1 MNGKW
6 TNKREVEEWY
16 QKERGIKF
24 KNLEGYDLFL
34 LELHCEIL
42 YGAVQMVES
51 NMNRVIDE
59 QLLNSLDRI
68 SQNVI
73 TEIDTFYEYLQF
85 VIDDVMQGE

>member
-6 TNKREVEEWY
+6 TNRREIDDWY
-16 QKERGIKF
+16 QKVRHIDFKKF
-24 KNLEGYDLFL
+24 EGYDLFL

-51 NMNRVIDE
+51 NMHRVIDE
-59 QLLNSLDRI
+59 ELLNSLDRL

-73 TEIDTFYEYLQF
+73 TDIDTFYEYLQMT
-85 VIDDVMQGE
+85 IDCVLQGE

>member
-6 TNKREVEEWY
+6 TNKREIEEWY
-16 QKERGIKF
+16 QKVRGVDF
-24 KNLEGYDLFL
+24 KKLQGYDLFL
-34 LELHCEIL
+34 LEMHCEIL
-42 YGAVQMVES
+42 YGAVQMIES

-59 QLLNSLDRI
+59 ELLDSIDRI

-85 VIDDVMQGE
+85 AIDTVIQGE

>member
-1 MNGKW
+1 MDGKW
-6 TNKREVEEWY
+6 TNRREIEDWY
-16 QKERGIKF
+16 QKSRDVDF
-24 KNLEGYDLFL
+24 KKLQGYDLFL

-59 QLLNSLDRI
+59 KLLDSLDKI

-85 VIDDVMQGE
+85 VINDVIQGE

>member
-1 MNGKW
+1 MDGKW
-6 TNKREVEEWY
+6 TNRRQIEEWY
-16 QKERGIKF
+16 QKERGISF
-24 KNLEGYDLFL
+24 KNLEEYDLFL

-59 QLLNSLDRI
+59 KLLDSLDKI
-68 SQNVI
+68 SQNVM

-85 VIDDVMQGE
+85 VINDVMQGE

>member
-16 QKERGIKF
+16 QKVRNINF

-59 QLLNSLDRI
+59 RLLDSLDRL
-68 SQNVI
+68 SQNVM
-73 TEIDTFYEYLQF
+73 TNIDTFYEYLQLA
-85 VIDDVMQGE
+85 IDDVMQGE

>member
-6 TNKREVEEWY
+6 TSRSEVDQWY
-16 QKERGIKF
+16 QKVRHINF
-24 KNLEGYDLFL
+24 KNFDGYDLFL

-59 QLLNSLDRI
+59 RLLNSLDRL

-73 TEIDTFYEYLQF
+73 TEIDTFYEYLQMA
-85 VIDDVMQGE
+85 IDDVMQGE